1 MNKFVANKFAAL
13 IKGKTAGTCAVYAL
27 RERVVMEEENEA
39 AGQTAAGA
47 GEASQVATQQAKGAG
62 AVPQSANEAQE
73 AQAAWE
79 AISSRLEAQGDS
91 ATHSPQA
98 QGAKDGDEA
107 QDTREDDKPDQGTD
121 APLAQLSQTED
132 STFDEKEGGAQ
143 GAADAIP
150 HTPQAQGAKD
160 GGEAQD
166 TREDDK
172 PAQGG
177 ESVAHDASSTP
188 DEMEDEAE
196 DESGEDEISFA
207 DLGLD
212 EVTLQAV
219 VKKGFR
225 FPSSIQIQTIPRLL
239 SGDANIIAKARTGTG
254 KTAAFG
260 LPLVQQL
267 RSASDHVR
275 AIILEPTR
283 ELALQTA
290 GEMASFAAG
299 RYPRVAV
306 VYGGA
311 SIAEQMQ
318 QLRRGVEVVV
328 GTPGRVQDL
337 IDRGALNIGQVDYFI
352 LDEGDEMLD
361 MGFIEDIEAIFE
373 CANPDARVLLFSAT
387 VPKEILNIAEEFMGD
402 FEIIEEEGYVEEALP
417 INQKYWV
424 VREGEKI
431 EALVRL
437 IDISDGFY
445 GLVFVQRKSDADV
458 VAKSLDE
465 RGYQVAALHGDIAQ
479 AQREKILERFRAKK
493 TRVLVATDVA
503 ARGIDIEGLTHVVNY
518 ELPFDAQTY
527 IHRIGRTGRAGAAG
541 AAVTFVRP
549 EETRRKMA
557 YLIRAVKKSAK
568 GEVVQEQVPS
578 VEEVIEVRKSRLFD
592 DIKHKLGLSTKDE
605 GGEVL
610 LRKAD
615 PIFDKLAHQLC
626 SGQDAEAVVAS
637 LLSVSYGKEV
647 SKSRYGRVGTY
658 PQQHER
664 EQGRG
669 NWRDRGGRGARGGS
683 FVREGQLRLYVQM
696 GWDDGYNPRKIAD
709 FFHDL
714 LGVPGRKVDAIDMAD
729 RFCLLSLPADDARR
743 ALELS
748 RGDRSLPH
756 MHLDTKVQ
764 LPATRTSF
772 ERSYRRE
779 ERGDDWDSRGR
790 RRGFAS
796 EREAVR
802 RREHSP
808 RAKSSSQMHTGTQ
821 RNTSSSF
828 FKRADKF
835 QEY

>member
-1 MNKFVANKFAAL
+1 M
-13 IKGKTAGTCAVYAL
+13 
-27 RERVVMEEENEA
+27 
-39 AGQTAAGA
+39 QAGA
-47 GEASQVATQQAKGAG
+47 PMDSGEREAK
-62 AVPQSANEAQE
+62 E
-73 AQAAWE
+73 AWE
-79 AISSRLEAQGDS
+79 AISQRIG
-91 ATHSPQA
+91 
-98 QGAKDGDEA
+98 A
-107 QDTREDDKPDQGTD
+107 QDEGSPLEEAAATAKSEERGPQETD
-121 APLAQLSQTED
+121 GGENPQVQAAS
-132 STFDEKEGGAQ
+132 STHADADGGEGAQ
-143 GAADAIP
+143 GAVDEEPQGEGDGTLGGAERADASDE
-150 HTPQAQGAKD
+150 A
-160 GGEAQD
+160 GEGD
-166 TREDDK
+166 EGEDD
-172 PAQGG
+172 A
-177 ESVAHDASSTP
+177 
-188 DEMEDEAE
+188 
-196 DESGEDEISFA
+196 ISFA

-219 VKKGFR
+219 AKKGFR

-267 RSASDHVR
+267 RGAADHVR

-306 VYGGA
+306 VYGG
-311 SIAEQMQ
+311 SSMTDQMH

-361 MGFIEDIEAIFE
+361 MGFIEDIEDIFE

-458 VAKSLDE
+458 VAKALDE

-518 ELPFDAQTY
+518 ELPFDAATY

-549 EETRRKMA
+549 EETRRKMR
-557 YLIRAVKKSAK
+557 YLIGAIRKSAK
-568 GEVVQEQVPS
+568 GDIEEEAVPS
-578 VEEVIEVRKSRLFD
+578 VEEVVEAKRGRLFD
-592 DIKHKLGLSTKDE
+592 DIRRKLALA
-605 GGEVL
+605 GEQADGVPAVK
-610 LRKAD
+610 RVD
-615 PIFDKLAHQLC
+615 PIFDKLAQELC

-637 LLSVSYGKEV
+637 LLSLSYGKEV

-658 PQQHER
+658 PQQRER
-664 EQGRG
+664 EQSRG
-669 NWRDRGGRGARGGS
+669 NWRDRPSRASRRSGRGEAA
-683 FVREGQLRLYVQM
+683 VREGQLRLYVQM

-748 RGDRSLPH
+748 SRDRSLPH

-764 LPATRTSF
+764 GSTPRTSF
-772 ERSYRRE
+772 DRGWGERGRQDSWGGRKRDRGFSPGQDAGPRRE
-779 ERGDDWDSRGR
+779 RTSRAR
-790 RRGFAS
+790 
-796 EREAVR
+796 
-802 RREHSP
+802 
-808 RAKSSSQMHTGTQ
+808 SSSQMHTGTQ
-821 RNTSSSF
+821 RSSSSSF

>member
-1 MNKFVANKFAAL
+1 M
-13 IKGKTAGTCAVYAL
+13 
-27 RERVVMEEENEA
+27 ENENEDA
-39 AGQTAAGA
+39 SMAS
-47 GEASQVATQQAKGAG
+47 GEAITSVENGAQVGETQGMAAQGIVPEDGGERTAKD
-62 AVPQSANEAQE
+62 
-73 AQAAWE
+73 AWE
-79 AISSRLEAQGDS
+79 AISQRIA
-91 ATHSPQA
+91 A
-98 QGAKDGDEA
+98 QGAESPKEAPSTEGSPQGQAAASAQAEASGEGAQSATTGQEDSSCQSEGQSLVHSKSDAPREVSPAPSDTAEADASDEGERGTDEGDEG
-107 QDTREDDKPDQGTD
+107 EDD
-121 APLAQLSQTED
+121 A
-132 STFDEKEGGAQ
+132 
-143 GAADAIP
+143 
-150 HTPQAQGAKD
+150 
-160 GGEAQD
+160 
-166 TREDDK
+166 
-172 PAQGG
+172 
-177 ESVAHDASSTP
+177 
-188 DEMEDEAE
+188 
-196 DESGEDEISFA
+196 ISFA

-212 EVTLQAV
+212 EVTLEAV
-219 VKKGFR
+219 AKKGFKV
-225 FPSSIQIQTIPRLL
+225 PSSIQIQTIPRLL

-267 RSASDHVR
+267 RGAADHVR

-290 GEMASFAAG
+290 SEMASFAAG
-299 RYPRVAV
+299 RYPRTAV

-311 SIAEQMQ
+311 SMTDQMKD
-318 QLRRGVEVVV
+318 LRRGTEIVV

-337 IDRGALNIGQVDYFI
+337 IDRGVLDIGQVDYFI

-361 MGFIEDIEAIFE
+361 MGFIEDIEDIFE

-387 VPKEILNIAEEFMGD
+387 VPKEILDIAEEFMGD

-424 VREGEKI
+424 VREGEKV

-437 IDISDGFY
+437 IDISEGFY
-445 GLVFVQRKSDADV
+445 GLVFVQRKTDADV
-458 VAKSLDE
+458 VAKALDE

-479 AQREKILERFRAKK
+479 AQREKILARFRAKK

-518 ELPFDAQTY
+518 ELPFDAATY

-549 EETRRKMA
+549 EEVRRKMR
-557 YLIRAVKKSAK
+557 YLIGAVRKSAK
-568 GEVVQEQVPS
+568 GDIVQEAVPS
-578 VEEVIEVRKSRLFD
+578 VEEVIEVKKARLFD
-592 DIKHKLGLSTKDE
+592 DIKRKLALAGDQAD
-605 GGEVL
+605 GVPAV
-610 LRKAD
+610 RRAD
-615 PIFDKLAHQLC
+615 PIFDKLAQELC
-626 SGQDAEAVVAS
+626 SGQDAQQVVAS

-658 PQQHER
+658 PQQRER
-664 EQGRG
+664 EQSRG
-669 NWRDRGGRGARGGS
+669 NWRDRPSRRGGRGET

-764 LPATRTSF
+764 GTATRPSF
-772 ERSYRRE
+772 DRGWSERPRQDSWGERDRDRGFSHGPGAGPRRE
-779 ERGDDWDSRGR
+779 RTS
-790 RRGFAS
+790 
-796 EREAVR
+796 
-802 RREHSP
+802 
-808 RAKSSSQMHTGTQ
+808 RAKSSSQVHTGTQ
-821 RNTSSSF
+821 RSSSSSF